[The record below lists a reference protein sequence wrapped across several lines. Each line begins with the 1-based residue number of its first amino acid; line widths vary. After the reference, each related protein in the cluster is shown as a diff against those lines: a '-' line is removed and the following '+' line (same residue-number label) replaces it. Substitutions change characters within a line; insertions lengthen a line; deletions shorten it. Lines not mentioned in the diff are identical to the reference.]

1 MTGIDKRLLV
11 DTVTIQKTTEEKD
24 AWGKV
29 MLESPV
35 TLSLVR
41 FDRQYQVQGTQN
53 NRKEAKPSLLF
64 VYPQYCPIV
73 LDKSFENAIINDGQ
87 TEYRVTTI
95 VPVSYPHNN
104 KIFCYEV
111 ECI

>member
-35 TLSLVR
+35 TLSSVR

>member
-11 DTVTIQKTTEEKD
+11 DTVTIQKTTGEKD

-35 TLSLVR
+35 TLSPVR

-53 NRKEAKPSLLF
+53 NRKEANPSLLF
-64 VYPQYCPIV
+64 VYPKHCPVV
-73 LDKSFENAIINDGQ
+73 LDKTFENAIINDGE
-87 TEYRVTTI
+87 TEYRVITVI
-95 VPVSYPHNN
+95 PVSYPHNK
-104 KIFCYEV
+104 KIFCYEL

>member
-35 TLSLVR
+35 TLSPVR

-64 VYPQYCPIV
+64 VYPQYCQIV